1 MDVKGG
7 VHNLRKLEEVGISCV
22 GSTASKDTL
31 QKVGEFGKSPRLVRK
46 NEITVTLN
54 VHLVVQHDLPRLVVL
69 VDDLGLDALDVLAVV
84 VDVLLW
90 CLPVLQD
97 VVIVSV
103 VDNQDTSGLQHVI
116 HVLDAPLVKPGGI
129 LIIDHRNYD

>member
-90 CLPVLQD
+90 CLPVLED
-97 VVIVSV
+97 VVVVPV
-103 VDNQDTSGLQHVI
+103 VDDEDASGLQHVV
-116 HVLDAPLVKPGGI
+116 HVLNAPLVIPKI
-129 LIIDHRNYD
+129 SAVVHEMRE